1 MKKSL
6 RLQIIVIYTI
16 LTVVNLTFVAVM
28 IFENQTDLLIS
39 NFTLESDRV
48 AREILK
54 KIESYGNINFEN
66 SSQTDEFQTKLL
78 SIGLT
83 NFSVIA
89 AEDNSLEK
97 TRTLLSNGATATI
110 SDLKTKLTN
119 MSNAKAA
126 LNTSYDI
133 ELDTDHFIVNLIFY
147 LNPKTFLISQI
158 KMKEMVDRLR
168 SLYIQLGLLLIWG
181 FAFHILFGIFLYRKI
196 FVRLFLLKEVSE
208 TMATGNL
215 NARISWNASAH
226 DELDVLGNTFNG
238 MAEQISSQFDTLK
251 LKNAQIQTELEIGKN
266 VQECF
271 LPEKRKTFNLIDVE
285 IIYQPM
291 REVSGDIYDI
301 IEISNTR
308 TAFFLADAT
317 GHGVS
322 AALITSIIHY
332 NVENIMKETVNPAHI
347 FNRLSDNLFE
357 TLQGTFFATGIFIL
371 FEKEGGY
378 AYFCSAGHNPIYYYR
393 KEQNKIVV
401 LESTGFVLGIG
412 IPDEYSVLKIKTSPG
427 DKILVYTDGVLDAAN
442 EKTTEPFGDDR
453 LLSAFQKYAT
463 LPTTELTEKLREEIH
478 SYANV
483 FPDDVTFGIL
493 EIT

>member
-54 KIESYGNINFEN
+54 KIESFGNVDYQN
-66 SSQTDEFQTKLL
+66 SSQINEFQSKLF

-83 NFSVIA
+83 NFTVLEI
-89 AEDNSLEK
+89 EDTSLEK
-97 TRTLLSNGATATI
+97 TKTLLSNGAVSPF
-110 SDLKTKLTN
+110 SDLKSKL
-119 MSNAKAA
+119 SKISSAKAA

-133 ELDTDHFIVNLIFY
+133 ELDSDQFIVHLIFF
-147 LNPKTFLISQI
+147 LNPKTFLISEI
-158 KMKEMVDRLR
+158 KMREMIDRLR
-168 SLYIQLGLLLIWG
+168 SLYIQLGLLLVWG
-181 FAFHILFGIFLYRKI
+181 FGFHILFGIFLYRKI
-196 FVRLFLLKEVSE
+196 FIRLFLLKEVSE
-208 TMATGNL
+208 TMATGDL
-215 NARISWNASAH
+215 NARVSWNQSAQ
-226 DELDVLGNTFNG
+226 DELDALGNTFNG
-238 MAEQISSQFDTLK
+238 MAEQIASQFDALH
-251 LKNAQIQTELEIGKN
+251 LKNTQIQTELEIGKN

-271 LPEKRKTFNLIDVE
+271 LPGKRKQFRLIHANVH
-285 IIYQPM
+285 YQPM

-301 IEISNTR
+301 IEINEAR

-332 NVENIMKETVNPAHI
+332 NMQDILKETINPAEV

-357 TLQGTFFATGIFIL
+357 TLQGTFFATGIFFL
-371 FEKEGGY
+371 FEKDGF
-378 AYFCSAGHNPIYYYR
+378 AYFCSAGHNPIYYFR
-393 KEQNKIVV
+393 KNKKTI
-401 LESTGFVLGIG
+401 LTLNSTGFVLGIG
-412 IPDEYSVLKIKTSPG
+412 IPDPYKVLKIRTEPG
-427 DKILVYTDGVLDAAN
+427 DKILIYTDGILDA
-442 EKTTEPFGDDR
+442 ESPTKEQFGDDR
-453 LLSAFQKYAT
+453 LVETFQKYAE
-463 LPTTELTEKLREEIH
+463 LPSEELLSRLRSDLH
-478 SYANV
+478 SFANH

-493 EIT
+493 EIA

>member
-54 KIESYGNINFEN
+54 KVESFGNTNFED
-66 SSQTDEFQTKLL
+66 SSQADEFQSKLL

-97 TRTLLSNGATATI
+97 TRTLLSNGATASI

-168 SLYIQLGLLLIWG
+168 SLYIQLGLLLVWG

-215 NARISWNASAH
+215 NARIS
-226 DELDVLGNTFNG
+226 
-238 MAEQISSQFDTLK
+238 
-251 LKNAQIQTELEIGKN
+251 
-266 VQECF
+266 
-271 LPEKRKTFNLIDVE
+271 
-285 IIYQPM
+285 
-291 REVSGDIYDI
+291 
-301 IEISNTR
+301 
-308 TAFFLADAT
+308 
-317 GHGVS
+317 
-322 AALITSIIHY
+322 
-332 NVENIMKETVNPAHI
+332 
-347 FNRLSDNLFE
+347 
-357 TLQGTFFATGIFIL
+357 
-371 FEKEGGY
+371 
-378 AYFCSAGHNPIYYYR
+378 
-393 KEQNKIVV
+393 
-401 LESTGFVLGIG
+401 
-412 IPDEYSVLKIKTSPG
+412 
-427 DKILVYTDGVLDAAN
+427 
-442 EKTTEPFGDDR
+442 
-453 LLSAFQKYAT
+453 
-463 LPTTELTEKLREEIH
+463 
-478 SYANV
+478 
-483 FPDDVTFGIL
+483 
-493 EIT
+493 

>member
-54 KIESYGNINFEN
+54 KIESFGNVDYQN
-66 SSQTDEFQTKLL
+66 SSQIDEFQSKLF
-78 SIGLT
+78 SIGLS
-83 NFSVIA
+83 NFSVLEI
-89 AEDNSLEK
+89 EDSSLGK
-97 TRTLLSNGATATI
+97 TRTLLSNGAVSPF
-110 SDLKTKLTN
+110 SDLKSKL
-119 MSNAKAA
+119 SKISSAKAA

-133 ELDTDHFIVNLIFY
+133 ELDTDQFIVHLIFF
-147 LNPKTFLISQI
+147 LNPKTFLITEI
-158 KMKEMVDRLR
+158 KMREMIDRLR

-181 FAFHILFGIFLYRKI
+181 FAFQIFFGIFLYRKI
-196 FVRLFLLKEVSE
+196 FIRLFLLKEVSE
-208 TMATGNL
+208 TMATGDL
-215 NARISWNASAH
+215 RARVSWKQNAQ

-238 MAEQISSQFDTLK
+238 MAEQIASQFDALH
-251 LKNAQIQTELEIGKN
+251 LKNTQIQTELEIGKN

-271 LPEKRKTFNLIDVE
+271 LPGKRKQFHLIRAE
-285 IIYQPM
+285 IHYKPM

-301 IEISNTR
+301 IEINENR

-332 NVENIMKETVNPAHI
+332 NMLDILKETINPAEI
-347 FNRLSDNLFE
+347 LNRLSENLFE
-357 TLQGTFFATGIFIL
+357 TLQGTFFATGIFFL
-371 FEKEGGY
+371 FEKEGF
-378 AYFCSAGHNPIYYYR
+378 AYFCSAGHNPIYYFR
-393 KEQNKIVV
+393 KSKKTILSLN
-401 LESTGFVLGIG
+401 STGFVLGIG
-412 IPDEYSVLKIKTSPG
+412 IPDPYQVLKIKTEPG
-427 DKILVYTDGVLDAAN
+427 DKILIYTDGILDAESPAK
-442 EKTTEPFGDDR
+442 EQFGDDR
-453 LLSAFQKYAT
+453 LLETFQKYAE
-463 LPTTELTEKLREEIH
+463 LPSEELMSRLNADLH
-478 SYANV
+478 SFADR

-493 EIT
+493 EIS